1 MVMLVYQ
8 RVTMFNHQKKDFT
21 VKPKPLVFCA
31 DFARPHGIFLWNQ
44 RCLHQRWRMKPVGLT
59 SLW

>member
-1 MVMLVYQ
+1 
-8 RVTMFNHQKKDFT
+8 MFNHQKKDFT